1 MIFNYA
7 SRLRGRPYFGWMFAL
22 ASFAVAL
29 VLRFA
34 VDPYLPSGFPFL
46 TFFPAVMLTA
56 FLGGTRQGVACAVLS
71 TIAAWY
77 WFIPPFG
84 SFDLGF
90 QALVALA
97 FFMGVMAVDI
107 VIIHL
112 MNEAVERSKRQEAEA
127 SMLAEE
133 RRTLFQELQHRIANN
148 LAFVSSL
155 LGIHK
160 RRLSGNAEAAAALED
175 ARLRLETLSRVHRR
189 LYDPETKTHALSQS
203 LGAICQDLVDA
214 SGRKHVTCNVEADNV
229 DLPVERVMTLSLVLI
244 EAVSNSLKHAFEG
257 RETGR
262 IDVRL
267 VELGADRLAL
277 IVSDDGPGLP
287 EDFDPASSDR
297 LGHRIMAG
305 FARTLRGE
313 IAYENDKGSVTRLVF
328 PRA

>member
-1 MIFNYA
+1 MIFDYA
-7 SRLRGRPYFGWMFAL
+7 SRLRGTPYFGWIFAL

-29 VLRFA
+29 ALRFA

-71 TIAAWY
+71 TLAAWY
-77 WFIPPFG
+77 WFIPPFA
-84 SFDLGF
+84 SFALGGP
-90 QALVALA
+90 ALVALG
-97 FFMGVMAVDI
+97 FFIVVMAVDI
-107 VIIHL
+107 AIIHL
-112 MNEAVERSKRQEAEA
+112 MNAAVERSKRQEAEA

-189 LYDPETKTHALSQS
+189 LYDPATKTQALSAS

-214 SGRKHVTCNVEADNV
+214 SGRSHVTCKVAAD
-229 DLPVERVMTLSLVLI
+229 DIALPVERVMTLSLVLI

-257 RETGR
+257 RDNGR

-267 VELGADRLAL
+267 VDVGGDRLAL

-287 EDFDPASSDR
+287 DGFDPAKSDR

-313 IAYENDKGSVTRLVF
+313 IAYENDGGSVTRLVF

>member
-1 MIFNYA
+1 MIFDYA
-7 SRLRGRPYFGWMFAL
+7 SRLRGTPYFGWIFAM

-29 VLRFA
+29 ALRFA

-56 FLGGTRQGVACAVLS
+56 FLGGTRQGVACAALS
-71 TIAAWY
+71 TLAAWY
-77 WFIPPFG
+77 WFIPPFA
-84 SFDLGF
+84 SFALDGP
-90 QALVALA
+90 ALVALG
-97 FFMGVMAVDI
+97 FFIVVMAVDI
-107 VIIHL
+107 AIIHL
-112 MNEAVERSKRQEAEA
+112 MNAAVERSKRQETEA

-189 LYDPETKTHALSQS
+189 LYDPATKTQALSAS
-203 LGAICQDLVDA
+203 LGAICQDLIDA
-214 SGRKHVTCNVEADNV
+214 SGRSHVTCKVAAD
-229 DLPVERVMTLSLVLI
+229 DIALPVERVMTLSLVLI

-257 RETGR
+257 RESGR

-267 VELGADRLAL
+267 VDVGGDRLAL

-287 EDFDPASSDR
+287 DGFDPATSDR

-313 IAYENDKGSVTRLVF
+313 IAYENDNGSVTRLVF

>member
-7 SRLRGRPYFGWMFAL
+7 SRLRGRPFFGWIFAC
-22 ASFAVAL
+22 ASFAAAL

-34 VDPYLPSGFPFL
+34 VDAYLPSGFPFL

-56 FLGGTRQGVACAVLS
+56 FLGGTREGIVCAVLS
-71 TIAAWY
+71 TLAAWY
-77 WFIPPFG
+77 WFIPPFM
-84 SFDLGF
+84 SFDLGY
-90 QALVALA
+90 QAIVALA
-97 FFMGVMAVDI
+97 FFVLVMAVDI
-107 VIIHL
+107 TIIHL
-112 MNEAVERSKRQEAEA
+112 MNEAVERAKRQEAEA

-160 RRLSGNAEAAAALED
+160 RRLSGNAEAAGALED

-189 LYDPETKTHALSQS
+189 LYDPDTKTQKLSQS
-203 LGAICQDLVDA
+203 LGAICQDLIDA
-214 SGRKHVTCNVEADNV
+214 SGRRHVTCNVVADDIV
-229 DLPVERVMTLSLVLI
+229 LPVERVMTLSLVLI
-244 EAVSNSLKHAFEG
+244 EAVSNSLKHAFDG
-257 RETGR
+257 RESGR

-267 VELGADRLAL
+267 VDMGGEKLAL

-287 EDFDPASSDR
+287 EGFDPATSDR

-305 FARTLRGE
+305 FARTLRGD
-313 IAYENDKGSVTRLVF
+313 IAYENDSGAVMRLVF